1 MAQAMPSIGSTTGT
15 ATIVNYAE
23 VELSSSEEIDL
34 APGAPSYPR
43 NVPDVRRVLVP
54 PPPAYIFKD
63 MEAKAKA
70 KILGKD
76 YPSPNSSFDEGWEIA
91 HPPRDPPYPAT
102 DLRHLVNFGK
112 KLEAWKEDCRKKAL
126 KRKIVKIKADLV
138 RLEAVES
145 NNNEQKSEFQFG
157 QDEQKSEYQF
167 GQDEQKSE
175 YQFGQDE
182 VVVVQE
188 QEEPARP
195 DPVQENDTDEVEN
208 SSEEF

>member
-1 MAQAMPSIGSTTGT
+1 MAQATPSIGSTTGT

-54 PPPAYIFKD
+54 PPPAYVFKD

-70 KILGKD
+70 KILGND
-76 YPSPNSSFDEGWEIA
+76 YPSPNSSFEENWEIT
-91 HPPRDPPYPAT
+91 HPPRDPPYPAK
-102 DLRHLVNFGK
+102 DLRHLVNLAK

-126 KRKIVKIKADLV
+126 KRKIAKIKADLV
-138 RLEAVES
+138 RLQGPEAEES

-157 QDEQKSEYQF
+157 QDE
-167 GQDEQKSE
+167 
-175 YQFGQDE
+175 
-182 VVVVQE
+182 VVVQE
-188 QEEPARP
+188 QEEPAGP
-195 DPVQENDTDEVEN
+195 EPVQENDTDEVEN